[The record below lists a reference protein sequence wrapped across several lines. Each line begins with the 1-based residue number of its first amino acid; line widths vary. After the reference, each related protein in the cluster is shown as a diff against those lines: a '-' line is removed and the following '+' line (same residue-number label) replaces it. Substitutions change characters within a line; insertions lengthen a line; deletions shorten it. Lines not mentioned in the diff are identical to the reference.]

1 MSRTTI
7 GCAYLGTL
15 GVILFI
21 GGCSVE
27 MVEPSLA
34 EARSSLL
41 EVDTLGRE
49 LGPIT
54 SSIVTNNREAE
65 TSARLLARLEVQRNE
80 ILEFYEPLSGHV
92 VLSLAGAPAEP
103 SLYAG
108 ANLNKSSHREL
119 WSEASNGSP
128 VPPNLEEAFKREEA
142 RVEAARGGSA
152 IVPLNARKARRDP
165 MIQRSASGSSEERQG
180 PHALAQSAQAPS
192 FTLYCDSTYFSEGWG
207 DCPSYDVQVCIDN
220 HWNGAWAAYHDAAIG
235 YTNVCAATGPVLLRV
250 QSDEGFGVVW
260 SVNQDSGRQYG
271 WDDNWCSVDPFDDC
285 PWVRS
290 DVEQA
295 TGDRFHFRYLTQDE

>member
-1 MSRTTI
+1 MIKATI
-7 GCAYLGTL
+7 RGTCSGTL
-15 GVILFI
+15 CVMIFV

-27 MVEPSLA
+27 VEESSLA

-54 SSIVTNNREAE
+54 SSIVANNREAE

-80 ILEFYEPLSGHV
+80 ILEFYEPLPGHV
-92 VLSLAGAPAEP
+92 VLSLAGAPTER
-103 SLYAG
+103 SLYG
-108 ANLNKSSHREL
+108 GDNINKFSHRAL
-119 WSEASNGSP
+119 WSNASNGAP

-142 RVEAARGGSA
+142 RKETAKARPAS
-152 IVPLNARKARRDP
+152 VNARKALRAP
-165 MIQRSASGSSEERQG
+165 LLQRKESGSLAGTQG
-180 PHALAQSAQAPS
+180 PQAIAHLAQAPS
-192 FTLYCDSTYFSEGWG
+192 STLYCDSTYFSEGWG
-207 DCPSYDVQVCIDN
+207 SCSSFYDFQVCLDN
-220 HWNGAWAAYHDAAIG
+220 HWNGAWAAWGDAMLG
-235 YTNVCAATGPVLLRV
+235 YTNVCAATGPVVLRV

-260 SVNQDSGRQYG
+260 SVNQDSGRQFG
-271 WDDNWCSVDPFDDC
+271 WDDDACLFGWNDC

-295 TGDRFHFRYLTQDE
+295 SGDRFHFRYLAVDN